1 MADDAS
7 HPPGNLPEAI
17 LVPRRRRA
25 PQLVWLVPLIAL
37 LIGAWLIVNALTSRG
52 PTVIISFLTAEG
64 IEPGKTRI
72 RYKDVDIGEV
82 RKVTLSPDRQ
92 HVQVTAQLENQ
103 IGREVPKDTRFWVV
117 RPRVAGG
124 KISGIGTLLSGAYL
138 GLDIGKSPETASEFV
153 GLEVAPVLTDGRP
166 GRHFVLKTDDIGSLE
181 VGSPVFFRRL
191 PVGEIVAHELD
202 ADGKNISMQVFIHAP
217 YDRYVTTRV
226 RFWNASGVD
235 ISLDANGVRFLSQ
248 SLASVLLGGIA
259 FGAVDDDQED
269 QPAADGV
276 HFTLFPDRVQAM
288 KAPDANPLV
297 LTLNFWD
304 SIRGLTPGAPVDFR
318 GMVVGEVLSVG
329 ADYEP
334 GREGFHFPVRI
345 SLYPERI
352 RLRGPAAPSGQ
363 QERDAKTADLAD
375 SVRRGLLKAIN
386 ERGLRAQLRSGN
398 LLTGQ
403 KYVALDFFPGAKKL
417 SLDWSKSPR
426 NLPTVRGN
434 FDELQVS
441 LAKILAKIDKLPLEE
456 IGGDLRKVLATLDQS
471 VSSIDRLARRM
482 EDDIGPEVN
491 ASLRELRTALASV
504 ERLLAADSP
513 LQQEVRDAM
522 REVGRAAQSFRVLSD
537 TLEREPESLIRGKK
551 GETR

>member
-1 MADDAS
+1 M
-7 HPPGNLPEAI
+7 
-17 LVPRRRRA
+17 
-25 PQLVWLVPLIAL
+25 
-37 LIGAWLIVNALTSRG
+37 
-52 PTVIISFLTAEG
+52 
-64 IEPGKTRI
+64 
-72 RYKDVDIGEV
+72 
-82 RKVTLSPDRQ
+82 
-92 HVQVTAQLENQ
+92 
-103 IGREVPKDTRFWVV
+103 
-117 RPRVAGG
+117 
-124 KISGIGTLLSGAYL
+124 
-138 GLDIGKSPETASEFV
+138 
-153 GLEVAPVLTDGRP
+153 
-166 GRHFVLKTDDIGSLE
+166 
-181 VGSPVFFRRL
+181 
-191 PVGEIVAHELD
+191 
-202 ADGKNISMQVFIHAP
+202 
-217 YDRYVTTRV
+217 
-226 RFWNASGVD
+226 
-235 ISLDANGVRFLSQ
+235 
-248 SLASVLLGGIA
+248 
-259 FGAVDDDQED
+259 
-269 QPAADGV
+269 
-276 HFTLFPDRVQAM
+276 
-288 KAPDANPLV
+288 
-297 LTLNFWD
+297 
-304 SIRGLTPGAPVDFR
+304 
-318 GMVVGEVLSVG
+318 
-329 ADYEP
+329 
-334 GREGFHFPVRI
+334 
-345 SLYPERI
+345 
-352 RLRGPAAPSGQ
+352 
-363 QERDAKTADLAD
+363 
-375 SVRRGLLKAIN
+375 RRGLLKAIN